1 MTMPAAADRSSFVRV
16 ADALAQRDR
25 VSTHR
30 GDQLYARCPAH
41 DDGNAS
47 LSVTWRTDSRT
58 GAGRTFVRCHTG
70 CDTRDVVDALGL
82 SLSDLYDEPPAR
94 PANSDRGR
102 WSSERPKARPRPK
115 SRKKPPG
122 KARQRLVATYPYC
135 DADGRVI
142 YEVSRWEPKEFTVRV
157 VDTAGR
163 RQPRWPV
170 KDRRVLY
177 RLPTVLA
184 AVAAGERVWI
194 AEGEKDADALAAVGA
209 VGTCNAGGAAAEGA
223 QHDRW
228 LPQYTETL
236 RGAHVV
242 IVQDLDDA
250 GRQHAAH
257 LLDQLTGVAASVTVV
272 RPITGKDASNHLAA
286 GHRLDEFEPVDPA
299 TLADADAADQDDEP
313 AEQPET
319 EPGPAADAAASVAA
333 PAPAPGGSP
342 TPAEPTPAESAG
354 PVDLTRER
362 QRRRGSDDLPPPPRR
377 NLPKIRD
384 EYALVDGELC
394 KIETK
399 GRGEDRNT
407 VARVLLPAA
416 PQLLRRLRYDLGD
429 GAPPRVTHYDLAVT
443 REGETVD
450 LPAIGEEDWQKL
462 TWVADL
468 PWPCPIDDTQS
479 GRSKVRAGIVAVSGP
494 TPVETL
500 YGTFGWRKIADRW
513 VYLHAGG
520 GIDAHGARPD
530 VRIETSEKYRDFT
543 LPAPLPAG
551 DRDGLGEALAASF
564 ALMDTIP
571 DRLAVPMLGAA
582 YRACLGYSRVT
593 ILPVGGPSS
602 GKTGLAAV
610 GQQHYC
616 PAARYD
622 HLPFGAGED
631 AATLTSLEEHRFT
644 VGDMLTIV
652 DDGAPDRGTEALG
665 RRLNVLAR
673 SQAEQRGKDRG
684 ARTGGIRPEHK
695 PRGLLGVTAE
705 QWVGIESA
713 ETRVV
718 ALDMRRGE
726 LDPREAFAPLDRDG
740 APELR
745 ARLIATMVQHY
756 ADRMPLTTWLRETRT
771 VFTDAMVRPNSPDP
785 GVEARRS
792 EAVADLA
799 VGWRALLDMA
809 VARGALTDE
818 EAAQRW
824 TRVWAALIEARD
836 RMMAGSVERRPT
848 EIAASALRS
857 AFVRQ
862 SAALIDRQTGQHPA
876 HAELCGWEPLPG
888 ALDTSWRRVGSPVGW
903 TDGDRVWLD
912 PSAVTDEIT
921 RHSRAAGMPL
931 NLTRDGL
938 GAALADAGI
947 LRTRET
953 AHGRRTT
960 VKIRLGRPGGGPG
973 PQATVWETAWSWLW
987 PTDDG
992 EDGHD
997 DDPTLPDSGGGPE
1010 GPDGPAPDPQTPP
1023 TLDEIPEPPAPA
1035 QVPLVADED
1044 AAAGADQGGVHV
1056 LPARDEHVLNARP
1069 AAAPSP
1075 AGAERPA
1082 PGPAAVAV
1090 AVAEAPET
1098 EPAGEAGAAAA
1109 PAAARE
1115 PRAGYAG
1122 LALVAAAAVGWLAR
1136 SDDEP
1141 AAIDLSED
1149 SGSLAGLL
1157 ARAEA
1162 LGLGHRDGRGQYR
1175 GAAHAYG
1182 QLWIL
1187 PAARE
1192 KLGLPAELPPRTGET
1207 EPAEQ
1212 RAVREAITKAGWEVG
1227 SRSISGWNVV
1237 YRKGGRRLH
1246 LVFPEWQIEPSPFGE
1261 LEVPAQVL
1269 ASRLGAYAAATGIA
1283 YRYSPGVTGVSLVAT
1298 TRPEIA
1304 KADRPE
1310 LPKPSELP
1318 TLEGDYIW
1326 QRAMQPDELALPYVD
1341 AWDVN
1346 GLFLGAA
1353 TSLPLGIG
1361 APEEITE
1368 DPEFDQSTPGYWRI
1382 RTLTW
1387 EHARLPDP
1395 LQVAGRRRGGD
1406 YLWVTTPTMKILTE
1420 LYGLTPEISKAYV
1433 WPRGNSVRVLDKWAR
1448 DLRNARKGL
1457 LAGTGSDDRAVL
1469 DAVKATY
1476 RAGIGRLDASTWR
1489 GSDYSLHRPD
1499 WRHHVVAQ
1507 GRYALTRRMVAAAE
1521 VGRFPLAIATDAVL
1535 YASDDPTP
1543 TPPAGWAE
1551 GDQLGQVKHV
1561 GRLRVEEV
1569 ADLLADG
1576 DTPKAST
1583 YDGAEITEPGLMDR
1597 FKIAGGES

>member
-1 MTMPAAADRSSFVRV
+1 MTQPASADRSSFARL
-16 ADALAQRDR
+16 ADALTAAGR
-25 VSTHR
+25 VSTSR
-30 GDQLYARCPAH
+30 GSQLYARCPAH
-41 DDGNAS
+41 DDSNAS

-70 CDTRDVVDALGL
+70 CDVRDVLDALGL
-82 SLSDLYDEPPAR
+82 TLSDLYDEPPAR
-94 PANSDRGR
+94 PSDPTRAR
-102 WSSERPKARPRPK
+102 WTPERAPRKPRPAK
-115 SRKKPPG
+115 AAKKPARG
-122 KARQRLVATYPYC
+122 KGRQRLVATYPYC

-142 YEVSRWEPKEFTVRV
+142 YEVSRWHPKEFTVRV
-157 VDTAGR
+157 VDSAGR

-184 AVAAGERVWI
+184 AVRTGEPVYI
-194 AEGEKDADALAAVGA
+194 AEGEKDADALAAVGVTA
-209 VGTCNAGGAAAEGA
+209 TCNAGGAAAEGA
-223 QHDRW
+223 EHDRW
-228 LPQYTETL
+228 LPQYTEALT
-236 RGAHVV
+236 GAHVV
-242 IVQDLDDA
+242 IVQDLDEA

-257 LLDQLTGVAASVTVV
+257 LLDQLSAVAASITVV
-272 RPITGKDASNHLAA
+272 RPATGKDASDHLVA
-286 GHRLDEFEPVDPA
+286 GRRVDEFEQIDPA
-299 TLADADAADQDDEP
+299 SLRPADEP
-313 AEQPET
+313 VT
-319 EPGPAADAAASVAA
+319 EPTTTDSTAAPAASGAQERTESASAA
-333 PAPAPGGSP
+333 PAPAPSD
-342 TPAEPTPAESAG
+342 PAAPGPVDSDG

-362 QRRRGSDDLPPPPRR
+362 QRRRGSDDRPPPPTRHMV
-377 NLPKIRD
+377 KVRD
-384 EYALVDGELC
+384 EYAIVDEELC
-394 KIETK
+394 KIETQ
-399 GRGEDRNT
+399 GSGENRRT

-443 REGETVD
+443 RDGETID
-450 LPAIGEEDWQKL
+450 LPAIGEEDWRNL

-468 PWPCPIDDTQS
+468 PWPCPVDDTQS
-479 GRSKVRAGIVAVSGP
+479 GRSKVRAAITAVSGP

-500 YGTFGWRKIADRW
+500 YGTFGWRKIGDRW
-513 VYLHAGG
+513 VYVHAGG
-520 GIDAHGARPD
+520 ALDATGERPD
-530 VRIETSEKYRDFT
+530 VRVETSEKYRDFT
-543 LPAPLPAG
+543 LPAPFPAG
-551 DRDGLGEALAASF
+551 DRDGLRAALDASF
-564 ALMDTIP
+564 ALMDAVP

-740 APELR
+740 APEQR
-745 ARLIATMVQHY
+745 ARLIATMVAHY

-771 VFTDAMVRPNSPDP
+771 VFTDVMVRADSPDP

-809 VARGALTDE
+809 VARGALTE
-818 EAAQRW
+818 EQAGDRW

-857 AFVRQ
+857 SFVRQ
-862 SAALIDRQTGQHPA
+862 TAALIDRQTGQQPA
-876 HAELCGWEPLPG
+876 HAHLCGWEPLPG
-888 ALDTSWRRVGSPVGW
+888 SLDSSWRRVGSPIGW
-903 TDGDRVWLD
+903 TDGERVWLD
-912 PSAVTDEIT
+912 PSAATDEIT

-953 AHGRRTT
+953 SHGRRTT
-960 VKIRLGRPGGGPG
+960 VKIRLGQLGGGPG
-973 PQATVWETAWSWLW
+973 PQATVWEAPWTWLW
-987 PTDDG
+987 PTDGDDDQDG
-992 EDGHD
+992 
-997 DDPTLPDSGGGPE
+997 DPTLPDSDGGPE
-1010 GPDGPAPDPQTPP
+1010 GSAPDRQTPPPAEEVPSPPAPQPLDQAATEAPEPAAPGPESAVELPIRPAPSDGPAEDVRPSAAHQ
-1023 TLDEIPEPPAPA
+1023 LSDE
-1035 QVPLVADED
+1035 
-1044 AAAGADQGGVHV
+1044 AAGTS
-1056 LPARDEHVLNARP
+1056 RP
-1069 AAAPSP
+1069 
-1075 AGAERPA
+1075 
-1082 PGPAAVAV
+1082 
-1090 AVAEAPET
+1090 
-1098 EPAGEAGAAAA
+1098 
-1109 PAAARE
+1109 
-1115 PRAGYAG
+1115 GYSG
-1122 LALVAAAAVGWLAR
+1122 IALVAASAVGWLAR
-1136 SDDEP
+1136 PDGGP
-1141 AAIDLSED
+1141 TAVDLSQD
-1149 SGSLAGLL
+1149 SATLADLL

-1162 LGLGHRDGRGQYR
+1162 LNLGHRDGRGQYR

-1182 QLWIL
+1182 QLWL
-1187 PAARE
+1187 LSGARD
-1192 KLGLPAELPPRTGET
+1192 KLGFPAELPPRTGDT
-1207 EPAEQ
+1207 EPAAH
-1212 RAVREAITKAGWEVG
+1212 RTVREAIEAAGWELG

-1246 LVFPEWQIEPSPFGE
+1246 LVIPEWQIEPSPFGE
-1261 LEVPAQVL
+1261 LTEPAQVL
-1269 ASRLGAYAAATGIA
+1269 ASRLGAYAAATGVA

-1298 TRPEIA
+1298 TRPDIA

-1310 LPKPSELP
+1310 LPKPSTLP
-1318 TLEGDYIW
+1318 TLEGDYAW
-1326 QRAMQPDELALPYVD
+1326 QRPMQPDELAMPYVD

-1361 APEEITE
+1361 APEEVTE
-1368 DPEFDQSTPGYWRI
+1368 APQFDPNTPGYWRI
-1382 RTLTW
+1382 AALTW
-1387 EHARLPDP
+1387 DHARLPDP

-1420 LYGLTPEISKAYV
+1420 LYGLDPEISKAWV

-1448 DLRNARKGL
+1448 DLRNARKAL
-1457 LAGTGSDDRAVL
+1457 LGGTSADDRAVL

-1489 GSDYSLHRPD
+1489 GTDYALHRPD

-1507 GRYALTRRMVAAAE
+1507 GRYALTRRLVAAADT
-1521 VGRFPLAIATDAVL
+1521 GRYPLAIATDAVL
-1535 YASDDPTP
+1535 YASSDPEP
-1543 TPPAGWAE
+1543 SPPAGWTE
-1551 GDQLGQVKHV
+1551 GDQLGQVKHI
-1561 GRLRVEEV
+1561 GRLRVDEV
-1569 ADLLADG
+1569 ASLLADG
-1576 DTPKAST
+1576 ETPKAST
-1583 YDGAEITEPGLMDR
+1583 YDGAQIVEPGLMDR
-1597 FKIAGGES
+1597 FKLAGGER